1 MTFTPNSPA
10 ELLAMNEKQEPL
22 TNVELV
28 EQLCHH
34 SDLEP
39 TDLVE
44 VFQLLAQKLLNFH
57 SNVAAHELKENE
69 GSLPSDKLFWAIDAT
84 KMQIIVNIAKGL

>member
-34 SDLEP
+34 SDLQP

-44 VFQLLAQKLLNFH
+44 VFQLLAHKLLNFH
-57 SNVAAHELKENE
+57 SNVAAHEATENNN
-69 GSLPSDKLFWAIDAT
+69 SLPAGKLFWVVDAT
-84 KMQIIVNIAKGL
+84 KMRIICDIAKGL